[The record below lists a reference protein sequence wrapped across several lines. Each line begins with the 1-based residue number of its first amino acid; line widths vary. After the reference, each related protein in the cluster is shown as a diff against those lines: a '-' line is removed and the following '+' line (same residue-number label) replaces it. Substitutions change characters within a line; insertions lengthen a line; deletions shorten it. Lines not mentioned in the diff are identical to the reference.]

1 MSFKCITTINLLTKT
16 NPFPDKSGFSPSKGE
31 FMKINN
37 NLLAQ
42 RGHNSYLLELR
53 ELSRLNRQN
62 PTKAESLIWNI
73 ILRKKYLGYKF
84 LRQKPL
90 NQFILD
96 FYCSKLLLD
105 IEIDG
110 DYHLNQKNHDDGRDK
125 ILSSL
130 GIKTIRYNN
139 DEVLMTL
146 NTVIEDLKV
155 QINNRQNEI

>member
-1 MSFKCITTINLLTKT
+1 
-16 NPFPDKSGFSPSKGE
+16 
-31 FMKINN
+31 MKNNN
-37 NLLAQ
+37 NLLTQ
-42 RGHNSYLLELR
+42 RGHNRYLLELR
-53 ELSRLNRQN
+53 ELSRINRQK
-62 PTKAESLIWNI
+62 PTKAELLIWNM

-110 DYHLNQKNHDDGRDK
+110 DSHLNQQNHDDGRDE

-139 DEVLMTL
+139 EAVLMTL

-155 QINNRQNEI
+155 KINNRQNEI

>member
-1 MSFKCITTINLLTKT
+1 
-16 NPFPDKSGFSPSKGE
+16 
-31 FMKINN
+31 MKIYNN
-37 NLLAQ
+37 FLTQL
-42 RGHNSYLLELR
+42 GHNRYLLELR
-53 ELSRLNRQN
+53 GLSRINRQN
-62 PTKAESLIWNI
+62 PTKAEALIWNM

-96 FYCSKLLLD
+96 FYCAKLLLD

-110 DYHLNQKNHDDGRDK
+110 DSHLYHKNRDNCRDQ

-139 DEVLMTL
+139 EAVLKKLILLLM
-146 NTVIEDLKV
+146 I
-155 QINNRQNEI
+155 

>member
-1 MSFKCITTINLLTKT
+1 
-16 NPFPDKSGFSPSKGE
+16 
-31 FMKINN
+31 MKIYNN
-37 NLLAQ
+37 FLTQL
-42 RGHNSYLLELR
+42 GHNRYLLELR
-53 ELSRLNRQN
+53 GLSRINRQN
-62 PTKAESLIWNI
+62 PTKAEALIWNM

-96 FYCSKLLLD
+96 FYCAKLLLD

-110 DYHLNQKNHDDGRDK
+110 DSHLYHKNRDNCRDQ

-139 DEVLMTL
+139 EAVLKKI
-146 NTVIEDLKV
+146 NTVINDLKI
-155 QINNRQNEI
+155 QIEHRQNELFF

>member
-1 MSFKCITTINLLTKT
+1 
-16 NPFPDKSGFSPSKGE
+16 
-31 FMKINN
+31 MKINN
-37 NLLAQ
+37 NLLTQ
-42 RGHNSYLLELR
+42 RGHNPYLLELR
-53 ELSRLNRQN
+53 ELSRVNRQN
-62 PTKAESLIWNI
+62 PTKAELLIWNT

-110 DYHLNQKNHDDGRDK
+110 DSHLNQKNHDDGRDE

-139 DEVLMTL
+139 EAVLMTL

-155 QINNRQNEI
+155 QINNRQDEI